1 MATQLLVSGHVYTP
15 ASPDATALAVTD
27 GVVVWVGSDAVGAA
41 LHPDAEVIDLD
52 GRFVAPAFVDSHVHL
67 TSLGLA
73 LHDRVLVDATSSADL
88 LARLR
93 ILVADRP
100 RDAVVISGGWDDSGW
115 GDVQVPTTAQL
126 DEVVGDRSVYLAR
139 IDEHSALASSALRA
153 AVADL
158 AAQPGF
164 SADGLLTGAAHHLV
178 RTTARASLTRAQ
190 RAQAQVAALDHCAA
204 AGIVAVH
211 ENGGPEIS
219 GLDDFVELASLDHPV
234 SVRRLWGAPV
244 TSDAGAAQLL
254 TDTGA
259 HGLAGDLFIDGSL
272 GSHTAL
278 LSEPYT
284 DAPTTLGVGFLDP
297 QQVYAHLLACTQSG
311 IQAGFHVIGDAA
323 MGIVVDALD
332 RLAQQVP
339 TASIAKCAHRVEHA
353 EMVSVAQAQT
363 LARCGV
369 IASMQPAFDAAW
381 GGADALYAQRL
392 GDRAA
397 ALNDFAMLAKTGVAL
412 SFSSDAPVTAISPW
426 ATVRAAVHH
435 HTPSSAVSA
444 RAAFA
449 ACTRGGWRAA
459 GVNDGMTGTLAPG
472 APAHYSIWEVDDFV
486 VAGSDEKV
494 QRWSTDPR
502 SRVPSLPD
510 VAPGANLP
518 ICVATVSAGRTI
530 FGDIGVGHTAI
541 NDPELGADA
550 R

>member
-27 GVVVWVGSDAVGAA
+27 GVVVWVGSDAVGVA
-41 LHPDAEVIDLD
+41 LHPDAEVIDLA

-67 TSLGLA
+67 TSVGLA
-73 LHDRVLVDATSSADL
+73 LDDRILSDATSGADL

-93 ILVADRP
+93 ILVADQP
-100 RDAVVISGGWDDSGW
+100 RDAVVVTGGWDDSEW
-115 GDVQVPTTAQL
+115 SDTATTAQI
-126 DEVVGDRSVYLAR
+126 DAVVGDRPVYLAR
-139 IDEHSALASSALRA
+139 VDEHSALASSALRA
-153 AVADL
+153 AVDDL

-164 SADGLLTGAAHHLV
+164 TGDGLLTGAAHHLV
-178 RTTARASLTRAQ
+178 RTRARASLTPAQRVRAQ
-190 RAQAQVAALDHCAA
+190 SAALDHCAA
-204 AGIVAVH
+204 QGIVAVH

-219 GLDDFVELASLDHPV
+219 GLDDFGELAKVQHSV
-234 SVRRLWGAPV
+234 AVRRLWGAPV
-244 TSDAGAAQLL
+244 GSAEQATALL
-254 TDTGA
+254 ADTGA
-259 HGLAGDLFIDGSL
+259 HGLAGDLFVDGSL

-278 LSEPYT
+278 LSEPYA
-284 DAPTTLGVGFLDP
+284 DAPDTRGVGFLDAE
-297 QQVYAHLLACTQSG
+297 QVYDHLEACTRAG

-323 MGIVVDALD
+323 MTIVVAALE
-332 RLAQQVP
+332 RLAEQVP
-339 TASIAKCAHRVEHA
+339 TATIARCAHRVEHA
-353 EMVSVAQAQT
+353 EMTSAGQAQT

-369 IASMQPAFDAAW
+369 IASMQPGFDAAW
-381 GGADALYAQRL
+381 GGADALYAKRL

-397 ALNDFAMLAKTGVAL
+397 AMNDFAMLAKTGVAL

-426 ATVRAAVHH
+426 ATIRAAVHH

-459 GVNDGMTGTLAPG
+459 GINDGVTGTLVPG

-510 VAPGANLP
+510 VAPGATLP
-518 ICVATVSAGRTI
+518 TCVATVSSGQTI
-530 FGDIGVGHTAI
+530 FGDIGVGDTEI
-541 NDPELGADA
+541 RADA